1 MTTKLVT
8 FKTNHTLIANIVSET
23 DTHISLKEPL
33 QIVVQPSK
41 EGTSVAFIPFLEISK
56 EFKTG
61 IFFSKGD
68 ILVISE
74 PIDEISEQYRQV
86 FSKIKLA
93 SSLPTM

>member
-41 EGTSVAFIPFLEISK
+41 EGTSIAFAPFLEVAK

-61 IFFSKGD
+61 ILFSKGD

-74 PIDEISEQYRQV
+74 PIDEIAEQYRQV
-86 FSKIKLA
+86 FSKIQLA
-93 SSLPTM
+93 SSMPSL